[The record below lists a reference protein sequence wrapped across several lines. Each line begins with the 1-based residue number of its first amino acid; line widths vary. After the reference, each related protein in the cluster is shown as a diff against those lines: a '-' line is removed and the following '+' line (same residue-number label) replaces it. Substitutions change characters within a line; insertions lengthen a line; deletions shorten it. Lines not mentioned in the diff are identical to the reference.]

1 MQKSFETGP
10 RPSTPII
17 GYGELSEVLQ
27 RPAGSLRTSVHTL
40 PLRRWRVA
48 RVVVWDANEV
58 AAYVATRNKNL

>member
-10 RPSTPII
+10 RPSNPII
-17 GYGELSEVLQ
+17 GYLELSAVLR

-48 RVVVWDANEV
+48 RAVVWDADEV
-58 AAYVATRNKNL
+58 AAYVAARNKN